1 MPNREQRRRK
11 SNERA
16 AAHGGQGLPDANA
29 VSHIMGAATGVHR
42 LTAIKAVMGANNG
55 QAILL
60 QLDVGGV
67 DLNLE
72 IEAHSLPSLINYLL
86 GAASVAG
93 PAPGDGQP
101 WPVQDLAQT
110 VRARATEF
118 ELRTQGDKLS
128 VVMRV
133 GRVDLSVALP
143 AAAAMAMNGA
153 PAAAAER

>member
-11 SNERA
+11 SNERMA
-16 AAHGGQGLPDANA
+16 AQGGEGLPQANA
-29 VSHIMGAATGVHR
+29 VSHVMGAATGVHR

-60 QLDVGGV
+60 QLDVGGL

-72 IEAHSLPSLINYLL
+72 IEARSLPSLINYLL

-93 PAPGDGQP
+93 PAPGDAQS

-110 VRARATEF
+110 VRARASDV
-118 ELRTQGDKLS
+118 ELQTQGDKHIL
-128 VVMRV
+128 VMRV
-133 GRVDLSVALP
+133 GRVDLSVQLPP
-143 AAAAMAMNGA
+143 AAVVALKELAAPQA
-153 PAAAAER
+153 R

>member
-1 MPNREQRRRK
+1 MPNREERRRK
-11 SNERA
+11 SNERMA
-16 AAHGGQGLPDANA
+16 AQSVQGLPDANA
-29 VSHIMGAATGVHR
+29 VSHVMGAATGVHR

-72 IEAHSLPSLINYLL
+72 IEARSLPSLINYLL

-93 PAPGDGQP
+93 PMPGESQT

-110 VRARATEF
+110 VRARASDV
-118 ELRTQGDKLS
+118 ELQMQGDKLIL
-128 VVMRV
+128 VMRV
-133 GRVDLSVALP
+133 GRVDLSVQLP
-143 AAAAMAMNGA
+143 AAAAVALKGLQA
-153 PAAAAER
+153 PPAR